1 MVVGRGFMHYTNE
14 LFNCRLALLSLL
26 LMLNG
31 CAAID
36 RQSMPYDAW
45 RLGFF
50 APDYMEV
57 WIETAEVVDVN
68 DYVFRGAGGGV
79 ASIIYPRPLA
89 KTIPD
94 SFSGKP
100 KGWPENPGWGKGKYV
115 RNADL
120 PKKIYVRWQ
129 SMVEPQTYEAYI
141 NIPASTRELMRKGEK
156 IYCAPYGKWIT
167 DYRKAI
173 VIGLAPGGIAKTWVT
188 GPCLESI
195 EVSRTQATVD
205 PRGPY
210 EGKSNGHYRPL
221 TDISKAYVEKF
232 GIPYESW

>member
-1 MVVGRGFMHYTNE
+1 M
-14 LFNCRLALLSLL
+14 LLVLSS
-26 LMLNG
+26 G
-31 CAAID
+31 TAFSK
-36 RQSMPYDAW
+36 QTMPYDAW

-57 WIETAEVVDVN
+57 WVETADVVDVN
-68 DYVFRGAGGGV
+68 NLVFRRSGSGTVGLR
-79 ASIIYPRPLA
+79 YPRAFNNGVPQVF
-89 KTIPD
+89 K
-94 SFSGKP
+94 GNP
-100 KGWPENPGWGKGKYV
+100 KGWPERPGWGAGKYV
-115 RNADL
+115 RGSDL

-129 SMVEPQTYEAYI
+129 SMVEPKTYEAYI
-141 NIPASTRELMRKGEK
+141 EIPESTREMMRNSVEVF
-156 IYCAPYGKWIT
+156 CRADGKVIT
-167 DYRKAI
+167 DYREAI

-188 GPCLESI
+188 GPCLKPI

>member
-1 MVVGRGFMHYTNE
+1 MNKALNSYKNGLVLFIILLVASNYVVG
-14 LFNCRLALLSLL
+14 
-26 LMLNG
+26 
-31 CAAID
+31 D
-36 RQSMPYDAW
+36 QSMPYDEW

-57 WIETAEVVDVN
+57 WIETADVVDVN
-68 DYVFRGAGGGV
+68 NFVFRRAGSGI
-79 ASIIYPRPLA
+79 ASIRYPRPLVT
-89 KTIPD
+89 KIPD
-94 SFSGKP
+94 GFSGDP
-100 KGWPENPGWGKGKYV
+100 KGWPESPGWGKGKYV
-115 RNADL
+115 TGAAL
-120 PKKIYVRWQ
+120 PRQIYVRWQ
-129 SMVEPQTYEAYI
+129 SMVEPKTYEAYI
-141 NIPASTRELMRKGEK
+141 KISEATREMMRNSVDVF
-156 IYCAPYGKWIT
+156 CPADGKVIT

-173 VIGLAPGGIAKTWVT
+173 VIGLAPGGIAKAWVA
-188 GPCLESI
+188 GPCVRSV